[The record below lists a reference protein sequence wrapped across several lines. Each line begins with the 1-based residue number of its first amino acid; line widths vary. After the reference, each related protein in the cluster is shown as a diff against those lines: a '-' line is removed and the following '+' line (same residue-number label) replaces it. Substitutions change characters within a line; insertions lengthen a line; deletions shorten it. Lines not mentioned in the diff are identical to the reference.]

1 MTSIYDWGK
10 NLKKKNIIAILNQS
24 NLRYLKVILLLK
36 RYINKIMVIN
46 TKFRFSIN
54 VPDIKDIGMK

>member
-1 MTSIYDWGK
+1 MFSLFSLKEFKLIKNTIY
-10 NLKKKNIIAILNQS
+10 
-24 NLRYLKVILLLK
+24 
-36 RYINKIMVIN
+36 NKIMVIN